1 MRGKSPSRGTPALP
15 IQPFIQWR
23 QHHHGTKGFSMMNA
37 AVEGSSD
44 TRRTALGTLL
54 IERGLLDDDRLQE
67 ALEIAEENGE
77 RLGEVLVRLAW
88 VSEDDLARVL
98 AEQWQL
104 RYFERSSISFDG
116 EALRRMSREDA
127 ARLEALPIQ
136 VDHEGVLVVA
146 LAEPTE
152 SRLMA
157 LRTLLGDNIDFVVVA
172 KGAIEA
178 GLRSDLLQRGSGG
191 GQFGTFVETTF
202 ESPEEAE
209 TEPFAEPGP
218 VEPAASEE
226 TLWEATPVD
235 TSTFD
240 EAARTLNDTVAAHV
254 ASVRAMF
261 EDAQRRAEQAERE
274 VERLRAE
281 LAERDAVLG
290 ERDEAI
296 QSTQQLLRDLADNLA
311 SAKNQ

>member
-1 MRGKSPSRGTPALP
+1 MP

-23 QHHHGTKGFSMMNA
+23 QNHHGMKGFSMMNA

-88 VSEDDLARVL
+88 VSEDDLAKVL

-104 RYFERSSISFDG
+104 RYCERSSISFDG

-136 VDHEGVLVVA
+136 VDHRGVLVVA

-152 SRLMA
+152 ARLMA

-178 GLRSDLLQRGSGG
+178 ALRSELLVKAGG
-191 GQFGTFVETTF
+191 GRFVSSVEGEEGDEAEHHQELELF
-202 ESPEEAE
+202 AGHESVEEPEE
-209 TEPFAEPGP
+209 P
-218 VEPAASEE
+218 VAFWQDTPAVESMSFEE
-226 TLWEATPVD
+226 V
-235 TSTFD
+235 
-240 EAARTLNDTVAAHV
+240 ARSLGESVAAHV
-254 ASVRAMF
+254 ASLRALLD
-261 EDAQRRAEQAERE
+261 EAERE
-274 VERLRAE
+274 RDAGRREIGRLQSE
-281 LAERDAVLG
+281 LAAREAELG
-290 ERDEAI
+290 ERDEALH
-296 QSTQQLLRDLADNLA
+296 STQQLLRDLADRIVPT
-311 SAKNQ
+311 QPQ

>member
-1 MRGKSPSRGTPALP
+1 MEFGYTTHDHPEG
-15 IQPFIQWR
+15 
-23 QHHHGTKGFSMMNA
+23 SMNNA

-67 ALEIAEENGE
+67 ALEISEENGE

-88 VSEDDLARVL
+88 VSEDDLAKVL

-104 RYFERSSISFDG
+104 RYCERSSISFDG

-136 VDHEGVLVVA
+136 VDHDGVLVVA

-178 GLRSDLLQRGSGG
+178 GLRSDLLARTSG
-191 GQFGTFVETTF
+191 GQF
-202 ESPEEAE
+202 A
-209 TEPFAEPGP
+209 PFGEGDRP
-218 VEPAASEE
+218 VEVEADEAPAHGQLPEPVPFWEDAPSSVDEPSSVATSFDEVAQALNESVGAHLE
-226 TLWEATPVD
+226 TL
-235 TSTFD
+235 
-240 EAARTLNDTVAAHV
+240 
-254 ASVRAMF
+254 RALL
-261 EDAQRRAEQAERE
+261 AE
-274 VERLRAE
+274 
-281 LAERDAVLG
+281 AERDRENDRRELERLQAELG
-290 ERDEAI
+290 ERDEALA
-296 QSTQQLLRDLADNLA
+296 STQQLLRDLADKLIPA
-311 SAKNQ
+311 QAE

>member
-1 MRGKSPSRGTPALP
+1 
-15 IQPFIQWR
+15 
-23 QHHHGTKGFSMMNA
+23 MMNA

-67 ALEIAEENGE
+67 ALEIADENGE

-88 VSEDDLARVL
+88 VSEDDLAKVL

-104 RYFERSSISFDG
+104 RYCERSSISFDG

-136 VDHEGVLVVA
+136 VDHDGVLVVA
-146 LAEPTE
+146 LAEPTDA
-152 SRLMA
+152 RLMA

-178 GLRSDLLQRGSGG
+178 GLRSDLLQRNGVS

-202 ESPEEAE
+202 DSEKEGEDETSPAPFS
-209 TEPFAEPGP
+209 EPAP
-218 VEPAASEE
+218 VETTSQES
-226 TLWEATPVD
+226 LWEATPVD
-235 TSTFD
+235 TSSFD
-240 EAARTLNDTVAAHV
+240 DVARTLHETVSAHV
-254 ASVRAMF
+254 ASVRAML
-261 EDAQRRAEQAERE
+261 EDAERRNEQAQREIERLQAKLAERE
-274 VERLRAE
+274 VE
-281 LAERDAVLG
+281 LG
-290 ERDEAI
+290 ERDDAI
-296 QSTQQLLRDLADNLA
+296 QSTQQLLRDLADNLVTPH
-311 SAKNQ
+311 NQ

>member
-1 MRGKSPSRGTPALP
+1 MN
-15 IQPFIQWR
+15 
-23 QHHHGTKGFSMMNA
+23 NA
-37 AVEGSSD
+37 AVEGSSE

-67 ALEIAEENGE
+67 ALEISEENGE

-104 RYFERSSISFDG
+104 RYCERSSISFDG

-136 VDHEGVLVVA
+136 VGHDGVLVVA

-178 GLRSDLLQRGSGG
+178 GLRSDLLARNGG
-191 GQFGTFVETTF
+191 GQFGPFVESGYD
-202 ESPEEAE
+202 EPEDEAE
-209 TEPFAEPGP
+209 PEVEAEAEASPFVEEQAFERAAEAEDPWQ
-218 VEPAASEE
+218 PAPSSSAS
-226 TLWEATPVD
+226 
-235 TSTFD
+235 FD
-240 EAARTLNDTVAAHV
+240 DAARALNESVGTHLESVRTMLAEAARQHESD
-254 ASVRAMF
+254 
-261 EDAQRRAEQAERE
+261 RREIERLQAELTARA
-274 VERLRAE
+274 VELE
-281 LAERDAVLG
+281 ERDDAM
-290 ERDEAI
+290 
-296 QSTQQLLRDLADNLA
+296 QSTQQLLRDLADKLVPA
-311 SAKNQ
+311 PEQ